1 MGIIGTILHN
11 LKNMKRA
18 KAIRRMPRAELMA
31 MDDNDFYEA
40 MEIVCEDAVYDLKE
54 QQDLLG
60 ALIFAYTLIKLEA
73 EVNNGGL
80 CQFFVNSSRD
90 CAPYVSE
97 ALAAVGAMETKSH
110 FDRFVAENGIDVQ
123 ELSSFRI
130 SRLEEFEAQTKRF
143 DFDAFDDR
151 FYEDNTLH
159 QRIVDYLRSNVEQ
172 ILK

>member
-18 KAIRRMPRAELMA
+18 RAIRRMPRAELMA
-31 MDDNDFYEA
+31 MDDSDFFEA

-54 QQDLLG
+54 QQDLSE
-60 ALIFAYTLIKLEA
+60 ALIFAYTLIKLEV

-159 QRIVDYLRSNVEQ
+159 QRIVDYLRRNVEQ
-172 ILK
+172 IVK

>member
-1 MGIIGTILHN
+1 MGIMGTIIYN

-31 MDDNDFYEA
+31 MDDSDFFEA

-54 QQDLLG
+54 QRDLPE
-60 ALIFAYTLIKLEA
+60 ALIFAYTLIKLEV

-90 CAPYVSE
+90 CAPFVSD
-97 ALAAVGAMETKSH
+97 ALAAVGALETRSH
-110 FDRFVAENGIDVQ
+110 FERFVAENGIDVR

-130 SRLEEFEAQTKRF
+130 SRLEEFEARTKRF

-172 ILK
+172 IVK